1 MQIKDIIDTFN
12 KVTYKHYILHR
23 RTKSNT
29 TIKAM
34 KQFIWTLYEVNKDQK
49 SKILEINQLFRIV
62 DNKTEEAELVMSKLL
77 LEKLFELLNNGN
89 INSN

>member
-1 MQIKDIIDTFN
+1 MEIKDVINTFN
-12 KVTYKHYILHR
+12 KVTDKHYILHR
-23 RTKSNT
+23 STKSST
-29 TIKAM
+29 TIKVM
-34 KQFIWTLYEVNKDQK
+34 KEFIWTLYEVNKDQK
-49 SKILEINQLFRIV
+49 SKILEINQVFRIV

>member
-1 MQIKDIIDTFN
+1 MNIIDIIDIFN
-12 KVTYKHYILHR
+12 KVTDKHYILHR

-34 KQFIWTLYEVNKDQK
+34 KEFIWALYEVNKDQK
-49 SKILEINQLFRIV
+49 SKILEINQVFRII

-77 LEKLFELLNNGN
+77 LEKLFELYESCKIRKL
-89 INSN
+89 

>member
-1 MQIKDIIDTFN
+1 MNIIDIIDTFN
-12 KVTYKHYILHR
+12 KVTDKHYILHR

-34 KQFIWTLYEVNKDQK
+34 KEFI
-49 SKILEINQLFRIV
+49 SKILEINQVFRIV

-77 LEKLFELLNNGN
+77 LEKLFELLNNGS

>member
-12 KVTYKHYILHR
+12 KVADKHYILHR

-34 KQFIWTLYEVNKDQK
+34 KEFIWILYEVNKDQK
-49 SKILEINQLFRIV
+49 SKILEINQVFRIV
-62 DNKTEEAELVMSKLL
+62 DNKTEEAELTMSKLL
-77 LEKLFELLNNGN
+77 LEKLFELYESCKIRKL
-89 INSN
+89 

>member
-1 MQIKDIIDTFN
+1 MEIKDIINTFN

-23 RTKSNT
+23 RTESST
-29 TIKAM
+29 TIKVM
-34 KQFIWTLYEVNKDQK
+34 KEFIWALYEVNKDQK
-49 SKILEINQLFRIV
+49 SKILEINQVFRIV